1 MASIVGPSN
10 TTFGNGTTIGGYNPA
25 NDSNLATFLSIV
37 VVAWSCAFI
46 TACLRFYTRAIL
58 VRSFGKDDVF
68 MVLAVLFGIAGFAAW
83 IVCCRNGYGRRQR
96 YVSRDEL
103 STVLEAQFYESVLE
117 ASFAFGFLKVSIALS
132 LLRLNRG
139 GRWYKRI
146 LWTLIGFTC
155 FYTLFAFITFL
166 TWCRPISGLWERTP
180 GTKCYNRELYRD
192 FGLFNAACNITTD
205 VLFATLPVPL
215 IWSLQLQRRTRLYL
229 IGILSGG
236 YFAVALGVAKAV
248 FIIAFVHERD
258 GTFQPWAPFFGALQ
272 LDIGIIAACTPTLR
286 PLLGSLL
293 KLSDHGN
300 YKDANYYR
308 AGKALD
314 RIPKSGSEKRRYL
327 RQNTASGVFV
337 EGMASPNPEQWA
349 AVNREKTSFTA
360 TVNNGESVKDEVMG
374 EKPSIDED
382 AIMQIPPDPDFKG
395 IVKTTE
401 YKVEK

>member
-1 MASIVGPSN
+1 MASNVTAGN
-10 TTFGNGTTIGGYNPA
+10 TTTSGYNPA
-25 NDSNLATFLSIV
+25 NDSNTATFLSIV

-68 MVLAVLFGIAGFAAW
+68 MALAVLFGIAGFVSW
-83 IVCCRNGYGRRQR
+83 IVCCKNGYGRRQR
-96 YVSRDEL
+96 YVSREEL
-103 STVLEAQFYESVLE
+103 SVVLEAQFYESVLE

-166 TWCRPISGLWERTP
+166 TWCKPISGLWERTP
-180 GTKCYNRELYRD
+180 GTKCYNKELYRD

-258 GTFQPWAPFFGALQ
+258 GTFYPWAPFFGALQ
-272 LDIGIIAACTPTLR
+272 LDMGIIAACAPTLR
-286 PLLGSLL
+286 PLLGSVLR
-293 KLSDHGN
+293 LSDHMN

-314 RIPKSGSEKRRYL
+314 RIPKSGSEKRGYL

-337 EGMASPNPEQWA
+337 EALVSPKPEEWA
-349 AVNREKTSFTA
+349 AVNREKTSFSA
-360 TVNNGESVKDEVMG
+360 TVNNRDSEKDEVLG

-382 AIMQIPPDPDFKG
+382 AIMQLPADPDFKG